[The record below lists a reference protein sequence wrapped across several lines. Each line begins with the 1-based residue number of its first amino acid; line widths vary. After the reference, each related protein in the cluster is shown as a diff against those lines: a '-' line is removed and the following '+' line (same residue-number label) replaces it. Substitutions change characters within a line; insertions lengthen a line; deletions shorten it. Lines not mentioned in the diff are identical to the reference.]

1 MGQLTK
7 HLGEVGIV
15 QVRVL
20 IGHPFP
26 LHLGPHHEGVHRPPD
41 PLLLP
46 RPLFTTKDSNPRTI
60 VRPASSHHTPAPR
73 SWVTGG
79 VAWVLRVLAGV
90 LGPGQTKVPIIVS
103 LVHCDCHSLA
113 HCWYSLR
120 VERNLNHL
128 TPWDT
133 FQRKQNMIMLGQS
146 SESVQS
152 KLQVEDN
159 RLSRLRRLAL
169 RGLDWDRV
177 GHLCCASP
185 WQTWHL
191 GRPVGAPPLRQRFR
205 SPLLLRLFKSDI
217 KFGVLK

>member
-15 QVRVL
+15 QVGVL
-20 IGHPFP
+20 IGHPLP

-73 SWVTGG
+73 SWVAGG

-120 VERNLNHL
+120 VERNLTHL

-133 FQRKQNMIMLGQS
+133 FQRKPNMIMLGQS

-177 GHLCCASP
+177 GHLCCALPRLALADLAPGETCERS
-185 WQTWHL
+185 T
-191 GRPVGAPPLRQRFR
+191 APPKVPVTATPPFQ
-205 SPLLLRLFKSDI
+205 
-217 KFGVLK
+217 V